1 MRVDADDFARPCSCG
16 REHQIAVKEI
26 LIEAGAVEKL
36 EEEMSEGMLREYISP
51 LVICDTNT
59 YAATEELMEDIYDR
73 CQVLVLD
80 AEGLQA
86 DRHAIKI
93 VENNMEEDI
102 DLILAVGAGTIHD
115 ISRYIAH
122 NYKVPFISVPTA
134 ASGDGFV
141 TTVAAMTLDG
151 VKKTVPSVAPICV
164 YADTDIFSK
173 APQRLTA
180 AGISDLMAKYI
191 CLADWKIANLVTG
204 EYFCRET
211 VKLEEKAL
219 KTVKSSIQDITE
231 GEEDDAKED
240 KKMSGLEIL
249 KMHGIMSYAQTME
262 WKGPLSYR
270 IDDTCVI
277 DTSKQIYGTIIN
289 TQTLEH
295 ASPVSLA
302 RCKRIMTIEN
312 KANYESMQYDEN
324 TLYIFCHGYFTPKE
338 VYFLK
343 KLSLIVSK
351 ECEFLHWG
359 DMDFGGIS
367 IFLFIKDRIFE
378 KLMPYRMGVADFEE
392 ALKKDAGIP
401 LKASTREK
409 LQKKDA
415 GLLTELKEAIL
426 ESDKTIEQ
434 ERLL

>member
-51 LVICDTNT
+51 LVICDTNI

-173 APQRLTA
+173 APDGEIHLSCRLEDREP
-180 AGISDLMAKYI
+180 GHRRVFLPRNCK
-191 CLADWKIANLVTG
+191 TG
-204 EYFCRET
+204 RES
-211 VKLEEKAL
+211 VKNCE
-219 KTVKSSIQDITE
+219 IFD
-231 GEEDDAKED
+231 
-240 KKMSGLEIL
+240 SG
-249 KMHGIMSYAQTME
+249 Y
-262 WKGPLSYR
+262 YR
-270 IDDTCVI
+270 
-277 DTSKQIYGTIIN
+277 G
-289 TQTLEH
+289 
-295 ASPVSLA
+295 
-302 RCKRIMTIEN
+302 RGR
-312 KANYESMQYDEN
+312 
-324 TLYIFCHGYFTPKE
+324 
-338 VYFLK
+338 
-343 KLSLIVSK
+343 
-351 ECEFLHWG
+351 
-359 DMDFGGIS
+359 
-367 IFLFIKDRIFE
+367 
-378 KLMPYRMGVADFEE
+378 
-392 ALKKDAGIP
+392 
-401 LKASTREK
+401 
-409 LQKKDA
+409 
-415 GLLTELKEAIL
+415 
-426 ESDKTIEQ
+426 
-434 ERLL
+434 